1 MRRCSTVIL
10 FLLLVIIG
18 TNQAFGQPYRKPYRK
33 AHNVQSIYF
42 EMFGNGIFF
51 SLNYDIVTKSHF
63 GTRVGAGFDFLSFL
77 TGDPSN
83 TNNSNNDN
91 QHFKS
96 WTLLLM
102 ENYYVGNKWL
112 RLELGAGGVVGRL
125 YNSDF
130 TGKHK
135 AKPPGLT
142 FTSGLRFLPTEK
154 NPISFKVA
162 FTPIIAHG
170 HFYPYVG
177 VSIGWGVNTL
187 F

>member
-1 MRRCSTVIL
+1 
-10 FLLLVIIG
+10 
-18 TNQAFGQPYRKPYRK
+18 
-33 AHNVQSIYF
+33 
-42 EMFGNGIFF
+42 MFGNGIFF